1 MNNLGLNLGLN
12 YVLIK
17 IIFGK
22 KNIIK
27 IIFDNDFRIF
37 IMEILKKCFW
47 IFV

>member
-1 MNNLGLNLGLN
+1 MNNLGLNFF

-22 KNIIK
+22 KNITK